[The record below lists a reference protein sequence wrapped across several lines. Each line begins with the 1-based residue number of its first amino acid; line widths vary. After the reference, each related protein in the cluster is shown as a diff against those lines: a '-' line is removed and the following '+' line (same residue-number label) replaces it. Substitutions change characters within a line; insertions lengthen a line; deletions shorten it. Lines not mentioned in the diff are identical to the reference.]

1 MRVRDIL
8 VLIIVAATIPAAFF
22 RPFYGLLGFSWLAY
36 MRPQDLSWGLA
47 ATLPLSKFVALAVW
61 VSLILRGK
69 VIIVRSTLVTWV
81 MIGLWAWLLVATFTA
96 EHPEIAKDKFY
107 DISKV
112 FLISLLTL
120 VIVWTRERFTIS
132 VAVIAFSLGL
142 LGLKFGMFGLLQG
155 GVHFTKGVGGMIG
168 DNNDFA
174 LALCM
179 NLPLL
184 VYLSTLM
191 QKRWLRWAAI
201 GLVPLTAVT
210 VVFTHSRG
218 GFLSLAAVT
227 ATMIF
232 TSRRRLPA
240 LLVTAGLVA
249 VGSLAVPE
257 SYYERIRSIADFQSD
272 ASAVGRLNAWRAAL
286 YMANDY
292 PFTGVGLDNFMS
304 LFPFYAPD
312 PDNIK
317 VAHNTY
323 LQMLAETGY
332 IGLWLYLTLIG
343 ATFWTL
349 ETARRRAKRLRLVW
363 AQNGAKYLGASMI
376 AFMVGATFLNRAHF
390 DLTYHVMFL
399 AACMKRI
406 VGWEEKAMRAEARAA
421 APAAAD
427 AAPPAPANRRAEL
440 VVR

>member
-1 MRVRDIL
+1 VRDIL

-61 VSLILRGK
+61 ASLIMRGK
-69 VIIVRSTLVTWV
+69 INIVRNTLVTWV
-81 MIGLWAWLLVATFTA
+81 MLALWGWLLVATLTA
-96 EHPEIAKDKFY
+96 EHPNIATDKLY
-107 DISKV
+107 EISKV

-120 VIVWTRERFTIS
+120 VIVSSRERFMIS

-142 LGLKFGMFGLLQG
+142 LGLKFGLFGLLQG
-155 GVHFTKGVGGMIG
+155 GVRFTRGVGGMIG

-174 LALCM
+174 LAMCM

-184 VYLSTLM
+184 VYVATLLP
-191 QKRWLRWAAI
+191 KLWARWAAI
-201 GLVPLTAVT
+201 ALVPLTAVT

-227 ATMIF
+227 AVMIF
-232 TSRRRLPA
+232 TSRRRVPA

-249 VGSLAVPE
+249 VGSLTVPE
-257 SYYERIRSIADFQSD
+257 SYYERILSIADYQND
-272 ASAVGRLNAWRAAL
+272 ASAMGRLNAWRAAVS
-286 YMANDY
+286 MANDY

-312 PDNIK
+312 PENIK

-332 IGLWLYLTLIG
+332 IGLSIYLTLMV

-349 ETARRRAKRLRLVW
+349 ETTRRKAKRLRLRW
-363 AQNGAKYLGASMI
+363 AQNGAKYLAATLI

-406 VGWEEKAMRAEARAA
+406 VGWEAKAMLAAARAA
-421 APAAAD
+421 APAETGT
-427 AAPPAPANRRAEL
+427 AAPPTNRQAEL